1 MLSILFLLLW
11 QLLTLTLTGVVYY
24 KQRNSG
30 FLVVAGLLLLQILA
44 NIFQLEVFSSNPLF
58 FRIRYAI
65 NFLSVAG
72 YAFLLLQQ
80 LNHPHYKHFAKA
92 ILVCFTCAAIYLLW
106 IPSDLLTTY
115 INYLLVAA
123 SICMV
128 LLSVRYLY
136 ETAINPPMPL
146 PHSSFPPFV
155 WMAGGLFCYF
165 LTMSLLH
172 AFYGWLH
179 QITLPVSGSWIFNQV
194 NQVLLVALYIFFS
207 VALLIGIPKSK
218 SCI

>member
-44 NIFQLEVFSSNPLF
+44 NIFQLEVFSSNSFF

-65 NFLSVAG
+65 SALSVAG
-72 YAFLLLQQ
+72 YTFLFLRHL
-80 LNHPHYKHFAKA
+80 KHSHLKYFAGA
-92 ILVCFTCAAIYLLW
+92 MLGCFTCAAIYLLW
-106 IPSDLLTTY
+106 MPSDLLTSF
-115 INYLLVAA
+115 INFLLVAA
-123 SICMV
+123 SFSMV

-136 ETAINPPMPL
+136 ETAINPPMPV

-155 WMAGGLFCYF
+155 WMAAGLFCYF
-165 LTMSLLH
+165 LSMSLMH

-218 SCI
+218 PCI